1 MILPSVGL
9 NSSHSNSPRRL
20 LIRTLQTLLFR
31 TWTPQQQVLRVACN
45 RGATLSSVFAILLAT
60 SNFLSGQQAPA
71 ASAPP
76 SEQPPGHANE
86 QQPAEA
92 STRQPA
98 DSQSASEP
106 ASTLPTASPRA
117 PHALKQEAWQ
127 ILETACLGEKVSD
140 RVIATRVLGLLPNN
154 AKALKLT
161 EKALTDEKPEVRA
174 AAAAALGD
182 MKARTSIAKLREAL
196 DDDDPSVALAAAH
209 SLDLL
214 HDDSAFEL
222 YYEILTGQR
231 KAGRGIVASQTARL
245 KDPKKL
251 AQLGFEEGI
260 GFIPFAGLGWMA
272 IKTVTKDDSSPVR
285 AAAVKVLTRDPDP
298 ATTNALSEAAEDKS
312 WLVRV
317 AALEALAARGDP
329 SMLRTAEEHM
339 SDKKTAVKY
348 TASAVVLR
356 LVAIQENGT
365 RLREQK
371 KAKK

>member
-1 MILPSVGL
+1 MIRSSATLTPSLP
-9 NSSHSNSPRRL
+9 NSPRNVHS
-20 LIRTLQTLLFR
+20 RTLQTNPCR
-31 TWTPQQQVLRVACN
+31 TWQQQVVRIACN
-45 RGATLSSVFAILLAT
+45 RGATLSSVVVLLLIT
-60 SNFLSGQQAPA
+60 SNFLCGQQAPA
-71 ASAPP
+71 TSAPP
-76 SEQPPGHANE
+76 SQQLPAHAEEQR
-86 QQPAEA
+86 PADA
-92 STRQPA
+92 SMPQPA

-106 ASTLPTASPRA
+106 ATKPHTASPRT

-127 ILETACLGEKVSD
+127 ILETACLADKLSD
-140 RVIATRVLGLLPNN
+140 RALATRVLGLLPNN
-154 AKALKLT
+154 AKALKLA
-161 EKALTDEKPEVRA
+161 EKALTDERPEVRA

-182 MKARTSIAKLREAL
+182 MKAKTSIPKLREAL
-196 DDDDPSVALAAAH
+196 DDDDPSVAVAAAH

-231 KAGRGIVASQTARL
+231 RAGKGLVASQTARL

-260 GFIPFAGLGWMA
+260 GFLPFAGIGWMA

-285 AAAVKVLTRDPDP
+285 AAAVKVLARDPDP

-317 AALEALAARGDP
+317 AALEAFAARGDS

-339 SDKKTAVKY
+339 SDKKTA
-348 TASAVVLR
+348 
-356 LVAIQENGT
+356 
-365 RLREQK
+365 
-371 KAKK
+371 